1 MATTETRQ
9 RLNIAVPKDLIEELR
24 ARVPSRHRTAFV
36 VQALARELHRLRLL
50 EAIDAT
56 AGAWRAEDHPEL
68 TSPETVAEW
77 VKEQRSQRHWPPPI
91 ETPRDG

>member
-50 EAIDAT
+50 EAIDQAVLITNNVKDFPITNLQVAALNAQGRLTLVPAT
-56 AGAWRAEDHPEL
+56 AR
-68 TSPETVAEW
+68 TS
-77 VKEQRSQRHWPPPI
+77 
-91 ETPRDG
+91 